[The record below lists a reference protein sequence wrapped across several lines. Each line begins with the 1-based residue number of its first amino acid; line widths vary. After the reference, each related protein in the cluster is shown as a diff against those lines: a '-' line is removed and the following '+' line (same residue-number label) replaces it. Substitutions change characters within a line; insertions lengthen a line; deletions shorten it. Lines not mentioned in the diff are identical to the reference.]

1 MRPLT
6 SLRHRAV
13 RRGTACLAALVAAVG
28 VTAAAPASAGRMPP
42 GRAPATG
49 APAAAAGHTA
59 YANAVSDSFSDTFA
73 DPSVIRG
80 RDGWWYAYATS
91 DPLRAGDAP
100 GAIHMART
108 RDWSSWEYLGTVF
121 DAGNR
126 PSWATATSGLWAP
139 DIRYVAGRYVLYFT
153 VTDTTLNPGDDSAI
167 GAATAPTPAGPW
179 TPAPAPAVP
188 PRPASGGGFL
198 WTFDP
203 AGFTDVDGQRYLYY
217 GSYFGGLWV
226 TRMSSDGL
234 TPVGPATQVAVDNRY
249 EGSYVV
255 RHGDFYYLMGSA
267 ANCCAG
273 PTTGYSVFAGRSRSP
288 IGPFVD
294 DEGTS
299 LLTSRVG
306 GTTVLTQNGNRFVGA
321 GHHAVVT
328 DAEGRDYIAYH
339 AIDRTNPWL
348 TTTFGI
354 NRRPMLLDR
363 LDWVDG
369 WPRTR
374 AGAGPSDTPQPAPSL
389 ASGLGVTPTDPST
402 SGFRGLGA
410 GPTDPVAGRTALV
423 HGTASTTASAPSGAL
438 HLRLDHRGTEPLR
451 VLLGRDPAVKVT
463 LDPKGARLTAQV
475 ERDGTVRSSTTAL
488 PPLPA
493 GAWRTLT
500 VEATADGLTAE
511 VTESDLADVV
521 ARVVVSGD
529 ARPASAPV
537 RLSSNHAVV
546 DNVVVNPAARDAA
559 SLAPVPVAGALLQ
572 AEDFDDPSLAGFT
585 WVRRNP
591 AVTVSGG
598 SLRWP
603 VEGADLVGDGN
614 TASVLLHDT
623 PGDGDWIAEARTTL
637 DLGVDTVRNYQQ
649 VGLVAYEDDDD
660 FARLS
665 NVAIWNTR
673 QTEFGRQTA
682 ADPAAP
688 DGPTSYGGA
697 IVGTSAPTLWLR
709 LAHHRDAA
717 GEHLY
722 RAGTS
727 RDGVH
732 WTWGATWTFRTDTH
746 PRIGLVAHGG
756 ASPAVT
762 AEVDH
767 LRFYA
772 SSWPADTSAG

>member
-6 SLRHRAV
+6 
-13 RRGTACLAALVAAVG
+13 AALAVLLAAVG
-28 VTAAAPASAGRMPP
+28 LTTAVPASASRMPS
-42 GRAPATG
+42 APA
-49 APAAAAGHTA
+49 HTA
-59 YANAVSDSFSDTFA
+59 YDNAVSDSFSDTFA

-91 DPLRAGDAP
+91 DPLKAGDPP

-121 DAGNR
+121 DLGNR
-126 PSWATATSGLWAP
+126 PSWATPTAGLWAP
-139 DIRYVAGRYVLYFT
+139 DIRYVAKRYVLYFT
-153 VTDTTLNPGDDSAI
+153 VTDTTLNAGDDSAI
-167 GAATAPTPAGPW
+167 GVATAPTPAGPW
-179 TPAPAPAVP
+179 TATGAPAVP
-188 PRPASGGGFL
+188 PRPAPGGGFL

-203 AGFTDVDGQRYLYY
+203 AGFTDAAGQRYLYY

-226 TRMSSDGL
+226 TRMSADGL
-234 TPVGPATQVAVDNRY
+234 TPVGTATQVAVDNRY

-288 IGPFVD
+288 LGPFTD
-294 DEGTS
+294 AEGTS
-299 LLTSRVG
+299 LLASRVG

-328 DAEGRDYIAYH
+328 DAEGRDFITYH
-339 AIDRTNPWL
+339 AIDRNNPWL
-348 TTTFGI
+348 TTPFGI

-374 AGAGPSDTPQPAPSL
+374 AGAGPSDTPQPSPTL
-389 ASGLGVTPTDPST
+389 ASGLGITPADPSAA
-402 SGFRGLGA
+402 GFKGLAA
-410 GPTDPVAGRTALV
+410 GPADPVTGDTALV
-423 HGTASTTASAPSGAL
+423 HGTASTTASAPAGPL
-438 HLRLDHRGTEPLR
+438 HVRLDHRGTEPLR
-451 VLLGRDPAVKVT
+451 VLLGGDPALKVT
-463 LDPKGARLTAQV
+463 LDPRGSRLTAQV
-475 ERDGTVRSSTTAL
+475 DRAGTIRSSTTTL
-488 PPLPA
+488 PTLPA

-511 VTESDLADVV
+511 VGESDLADVV
-521 ARVVVSGD
+521 ARAHVAGD
-529 ARPASAPV
+529 ARPDSAPV
-537 RLSSNHAVV
+537 RLSSSQALV
-546 DNVVVNPAARDAA
+546 DNVVVNPAAADAVA
-559 SLAPVPVAGALLQ
+559 LVPVPVAGALL
-572 AEDFDDPSLAGFT
+572 ESEEFSDPSLAGFT
-585 WVRRNP
+585 WVRPNP

-603 VEGADLVGDGN
+603 VEGTDLVGGGN

-623 PGDGDWIAEARTTL
+623 PGDGDWIAEAKTTL

-649 VGLVAYEDDDD
+649 VGLVAYENDDD

-673 QTEFGRQTA
+673 QTEFGRETA
-682 ADPAAP
+682 ADPNAAP
-688 DGPTSYGGA
+688 GSGAPTSYGGA
-697 IVGTSAPTLWLR
+697 VIGTSAPTQWLR
-709 LAHHRDAA
+709 LAHHRNAA

-722 RAGTS
+722 RAGSS

-732 WTWGATWTFRTDTH
+732 WTWGATWAFRAGTH

-772 SSWPADTSAG
+772 STWPADPAAG

>member
-1 MRPLT
+1 MGVGVV
-6 SLRHRAV
+6 SV
-13 RRGTACLAALVAAVG
+13 VSTAPAKASVAAE
-28 VTAAAPASAGRMPP
+28 
-42 GRAPATG
+42 
-49 APAAAAGHTA
+49 GHQTA
-59 YANAVSDSFSDTFA
+59 YENAVSDPFSDTFA

-100 GAIHMART
+100 GAMHMART
-108 RDWSSWEYLGTVF
+108 KDWSSWEYLGTVF
-121 DAGNR
+121 TSANR
-126 PSWATATSGLWAP
+126 PAWATARAGLWAP

-167 GAATAPTPAGPW
+167 GAATAPTPSGPW
-179 TPAPAPAVP
+179 TPAPAPVVP
-188 PRPASGGGFL
+188 PRPAPGGGFL

-217 GSYFGGLWV
+217 GSYFGGLWA
-226 TRMSSDGL
+226 TRVSADGL
-234 TPVGPATQVAVDNRY
+234 TRVGGATQVAIDNRY
-249 EGSYVV
+249 EGSFVV
-255 RHGDFYYLMGSA
+255 RHGDWYYLMGSA

-273 PTTGYSVFAGRSRSP
+273 PTTGYSVFAGRSKSP
-288 IGPFVD
+288 LGPFVD
-294 DEGTS
+294 AEGTS

-306 GTTVLTQNGNRFVGA
+306 GTIVLTQNGNRFVGA

-328 DAEGRDYIAYH
+328 DSEGRDFIAYH
-339 AIDRTNPWL
+339 AIDRHHPWL
-348 TTTFGI
+348 TEPFGI

-389 ASGLGVTPTDPST
+389 DSGLGITPTDPAAA
-402 SGFRGLGA
+402 GFRGLAA
-410 GPTDPVAGRTALV
+410 GPVDPVGGDTAV
-423 HGTASTTASAPSGAL
+423 VRGTASTVEPAPAGAL
-438 HLRLDHRGTEPLR
+438 HVRLDHQGTEPLR
-451 VLLGRDPAVKVT
+451 LLLGRDPAVKVT
-463 LDPKGARLTAQV
+463 LDPRAGSLTAQV
-475 ERDGTVRSSTTAL
+475 DDGGAVRSSSTAL
-488 PPLPA
+488 PAVVA

-500 VEATADGLTAE
+500 VEATAEGLTAE
-511 VTESDLADVV
+511 VTESDLADAS
-521 ARVVVSGD
+521 ARVRVDGAVQ
-529 ARPASAPV
+529 PHSAPV
-537 RLSSNHAVV
+537 RLSSSGARV
-546 DNVVVNPAARDAA
+546 DNVVVNPAARDASA
-559 SLAPVPVAGALLQ
+559 LVPVPQAGALLS
-572 AEDFDDPSLAGFT
+572 AEEFDDPSLAGFT

-591 AVTVSGG
+591 AATVSDG
-598 SLRWP
+598 SLNWP
-603 VEGADLVGDGN
+603 VEGKDLVGGGN
-614 TASVLLHDT
+614 DAGVLLHDA
-623 PGDGDWIAEARTTL
+623 PGDGDWIAEAKTRL
-637 DLGVDTVRNYQQ
+637 DVGTDTVRNYQQ
-649 VGLVAYEDDDD
+649 VGIVAYRDDDD

-673 QTEFGRQTA
+673 QTEYGRETA
-682 ADPAAP
+682 ADPANP

-709 LAHHRDAA
+709 LAHHRTAA

-727 RDGVH
+727 RDGVT
-732 WTWGATWTFRTDTH
+732 WTWGATWTFTPGTS

-762 AEVDH
+762 AHVDH

-772 SSWPADTSAG
+772 SSWPSDPGAG

>member
-6 SLRHRAV
+6 FLRGRAF
-13 RRGTACLAALVAAVG
+13 RRGTACLAAFLAAVG
-28 VTAAAPASAGRMPP
+28 VSAAVPEASASAGRMPSAA
-42 GRAPATG
+42 APAT
-49 APAAAAGHTA
+49 
-59 YANAVSDSFSDTFA
+59 YDNAVSDAFSDTFA

-100 GAIHMART
+100 GAIHLART

-139 DIRYVAGRYVLYFT
+139 DVRYVAGRYVLYFT

-203 AGFTDVDGQRYLYY
+203 AGFTDVAGQRYLYY

-226 TRMSSDGL
+226 TRMSADGL

-288 IGPFVD
+288 LGPFVD
-294 DEGTS
+294 AEGTS

-328 DAEGRDYIAYH
+328 DAEGRDFIAYH

-389 ASGLGVTPTDPST
+389 ASGLGITTTDPSA
-402 SGFRGLGA
+402 SGFRGLDA
-410 GPTDPVAGRTALV
+410 GPTDQVAGRTALV
-423 HGTASTTASAPSGAL
+423 HGTASTTASAPTGPL
-438 HLRLDHRGTEPLR
+438 HVRLDHRGTEPLR
-451 VLLGRDPAVKVT
+451 VLLGRDPSIKVS
-463 LDPKGARLTAQV
+463 LDPKGSRLTAQV
-475 ERDGTVRSSTTAL
+475 DRDGTVRSSSTTL

-521 ARVVVSGD
+521 ARVTVPGD
-529 ARPASAPV
+529 VTPAAAPV
-537 RLSSNHAVV
+537 RLSSSRAVV
-546 DNVVVNPAARDAA
+546 DNVVVNPAARDAT
-559 SLAPVPVAGALLQ
+559 SLAPVPVAGALL
-572 AEDFDDPSLAGFT
+572 ESDDFDDPSLTGFT

-603 VEGADLVGDGN
+603 VEGSDLVGGGN

-623 PGDGDWIAEARTTL
+623 PGDGDWIAEAKTTL

-673 QTEFGRQTA
+673 QTEFGRETA
-682 ADPAAP
+682 ADPGAP

-697 IVGTSAPTLWLR
+697 VIGTSAPTLWLR
-709 LAHHRDAA
+709 LAHHRNAA

-732 WTWGATWTFRTDTH
+732 WTWGATWTFRADTH

-772 SSWPADTSAG
+772 SSWPADPGAG

>member
-6 SLRHRAV
+6 SLRGRTV

-28 VTAAAPASAGRMPP
+28 LTAVAPAGAVGAGAAPSAPRD
-42 GRAPATG
+42 
-49 APAAAAGHTA
+49 TA
-59 YANAVSDSFSDTFA
+59 YENAVSDSFSDTFA

-91 DPLRAGDAP
+91 DPLKAGDPP
-100 GAIHMART
+100 GAMHIART
-108 RDWSSWEYLGTVF
+108 RDWSSWQYLGTVF
-121 DAGNR
+121 DGSNR
-126 PSWATATSGLWAP
+126 PSWATSTAGLWAP

-153 VTDTTLNPGDDSAI
+153 VTDTTLAPGDDSAI
-167 GAATAPTPAGPW
+167 GVATAPTPAGPW
-179 TPAPAPAVP
+179 TATNAPVVP
-188 PRPASGGGFL
+188 PRPAPGGGYL

-203 AGFTDVDGQRYLYY
+203 AGFTDSDGQRYLYF

-226 TRMSSDGL
+226 TKVSADGL
-234 TPVGPATQVAVDNRY
+234 TRVGAATQVAIDNRY

-255 RHGDFYYLMGSA
+255 RHGDWYYLMGSA

-288 IGPFVD
+288 LGPFVD
-294 DEGTS
+294 AEGTS
-299 LLTSRVG
+299 LMTSRVG
-306 GTTVLTQNGNRFVGA
+306 GTITLTQNGNRFVGA
-321 GHHAVVT
+321 GHHAVIT

-339 AIDRTNPWL
+339 AIDRDNPWL
-348 TTTFGI
+348 TTPFGI

-374 AGAGPSDTPQPAPSL
+374 AGRGPSDMPQPAPAL
-389 ASGLGVTPTDPST
+389 ASSLGITPTDPAAGG
-402 SGFRGLGA
+402 GFARLA
-410 GPTDPVAGRTALV
+410 EGPTDPVTGATGLV
-423 HGTASTTASAPSGAL
+423 HGTASTVAPAPAGPL
-438 HLRLDHRGTEPLR
+438 HVRLDHRGTEPLR
-451 VLLGRDPAVKVT
+451 VMVGRNPSVTVT
-463 LDPKGARLTAQV
+463 LDPKGGRLTAQAD
-475 ERDGTVRSSTTAL
+475 DGGAVRSATTTL

-511 VTESDLADVV
+511 VTESDLADVA
-521 ARVVVSGD
+521 ARVHVDGD
-529 ARPASAPV
+529 ARPDAAPV
-537 RLSSNHAVV
+537 RLSSSNAFV
-546 DNVVVNPAARDAA
+546 DNVVVNPAAADAPA
-559 SLAPVPVAGALLQ
+559 TAPVPQAGALIQ
-572 AEDFDDPSLAGFT
+572 SEDFDDPSLAGFT

-603 VEGADLVGDGN
+603 VEGTDLVGGGN
-614 TASVLLHDT
+614 TAGVLLHDT
-623 PGDGDWIAEARTTL
+623 PGDGDWIAEAKTTL

-649 VGLVAYEDDDD
+649 VGLVAYENDDD

-665 NVAIWNTR
+665 KVAIWNTR
-673 QTEFGRQTA
+673 QTEFGRETA
-682 ADPAAP
+682 ADPKNP
-688 DGPTSYGGA
+688 GGPTSYGGA
-697 IVGTSAPTLWLR
+697 IVGTAAPTLWLR
-709 LAHHRDAA
+709 LAHHEAA
-717 GEHLY
+717 SGEHLY

-732 WTWGATWTFRTDTH
+732 WTWGATWTFRPGTN

-756 ASPAVT
+756 ASPAVV
-762 AEVDH
+762 AEIDH

-772 SSWPADTSAG
+772 STWPSDPGAG

>member
-1 MRPLT
+1 MRSLT
-6 SLRHRAV
+6 SLSVRAL
-13 RRGTACLAALVAAVG
+13 RRGTACLAALVTAVG
-28 VTAAAPASAGRMPP
+28 VSAAVPAASASAARMPSALV
-42 GRAPATG
+42 G
-49 APAAAAGHTA
+49 TA
-59 YANAVSDSFSDTFA
+59 YDNAVSDSFSDTFA

-100 GAIHMART
+100 GAMHIART

-121 DAGNR
+121 DAANR
-126 PSWATATSGLWAP
+126 PSWATPTAGLWAP

-167 GAATAPTPAGPW
+167 GVATAPSPAGPW
-179 TPAPAPAVP
+179 TATSAPAVP
-188 PRPASGGGFL
+188 PRPAPGGGFL

-203 AGFTDVDGQRYLYY
+203 AGFTDVDGQRYLYF

-226 TRMSSDGL
+226 TRVSADGL
-234 TPVGPATQVAVDNRY
+234 TRLGTATQVAIDNRY

-255 RHGDFYYLMGSA
+255 RHGGWYYLMGSA

-288 IGPFVD
+288 LGPFVD
-294 DEGTS
+294 AEGTS

-306 GTTVLTQNGNRFVGA
+306 GTIVLTQNGNRFVGA

-328 DAEGRDYIAYH
+328 DAEGRDFIAYH

-374 AGAGPSDTPQPAPSL
+374 AGAGPSDTPQPAPTL
-389 ASGLGVTPTDPST
+389 ASGLGITPTDPAA
-402 SGFRGLGA
+402 SGFTGLDE
-410 GPTDPVAGRTALV
+410 GPADPVTGETALV
-423 HGTASTTASAPSGAL
+423 HGTASTTSSAPAGPL
-438 HLRLDHRGTEPLR
+438 HVRLDHRGTEPLR
-451 VLLGRDPAVKVT
+451 VLFGRDPAVKVT
-463 LDPKGARLTAQV
+463 LDPRGGRLTAQV
-475 ERDGTVRSSTTAL
+475 DDGGAVRSSTTAL
-488 PPLPA
+488 PALPA
-493 GAWRTLT
+493 SVWRTLT
-500 VEATADGLTAE
+500 IEATADGLTAE

-521 ARVVVSGD
+521 ARVHVDGD

-537 RLSSNHAVV
+537 RLSSSRAIV
-546 DNVVVNPAARDAA
+546 DNVVVNPAASDAT
-559 SLAPVPVAGALLQ
+559 SLVAVPQAGALL
-572 AEDFDDPSLAGFT
+572 ASEDFDDPSLAGFT
-585 WVRRNP
+585 WVRPNA

-603 VEGADLVGDGN
+603 VEGTDLVGGGN
-614 TASVLLHDT
+614 NASVLLHDT
-623 PGDGDWIAEARTTL
+623 PGDGDWIAEAKTTL

-673 QTEFGRQTA
+673 QTEFGRETA
-682 ADPAAP
+682 ADPDAP

-697 IVGTSAPTLWLR
+697 IIGTSAPTLWLR
-709 LAHHRDAA
+709 LAHHRNAA

-732 WTWGATWTFRTDTH
+732 WTWGATWTFRADTH

-772 SSWPADTSAG
+772 SSWPADPGAG

>member
-1 MRPLT
+1 MRTPTSRLT
-6 SLRHRAV
+6 RRSTRALG
-13 RRGTACLAALVAAVG
+13 RGTAALAAIVTAVG
-28 VTAAAPASAGRMPP
+28 VASTAPGAVAAPPRAGE
-42 GRAPATG
+42 T
-49 APAAAAGHTA
+49 T
-59 YANAVSDSFSDTFA
+59 YENAVSDSFSDTFA

-100 GAIHMART
+100 GAMHMART
-108 RDWSSWEYLGTVF
+108 KDWSSWEYLGTVF
-121 DAGNR
+121 DSGNR
-126 PSWATATSGLWAP
+126 PTWATPTAGLWAP

-153 VTDTTLNPGDDSAI
+153 VTDTTLNPGDDAAI
-167 GAATAPTPAGPW
+167 GVATAPTPAGPW
-179 TPAPAPAVP
+179 TATDAPAVP
-188 PRPASGGGFL
+188 PRPAGGGGFL

-203 AGFTDVDGQRYLYY
+203 AGFTDVDGQRYLYF

-226 TRMSSDGL
+226 TKMTADGL
-234 TPVGPATQVAVDNRY
+234 RPVGAATQVAIDNRY

-255 RHGDFYYLMGSA
+255 HHGGYYYLMGSA

-288 IGPFVD
+288 LGPFVD
-294 DEGTS
+294 AEGTS
-299 LLTSRVG
+299 LLASRVG
-306 GTTVLTQNGNRFVGA
+306 GTTTLTQNGNRFVGA

-328 DAEGRDYIAYH
+328 DAEGRDFIAYH
-339 AIDRTNPWL
+339 AVDRTNPWL

-374 AGAGPSDTPQPAPSL
+374 AGAGPSDTRQPAPTL
-389 ASGLGVTPTDPST
+389 TSGLGITATDPGAT
-402 SGFRGLGA
+402 GFRTLSR
-410 GPTDPVAGRTALV
+410 GPADPVGGRTALV
-423 HGTASTTASAPSGAL
+423 HGTASTTAPAPRGPL
-438 HLRLDHRGTEPLR
+438 HVRLDHTGTEPLR
-451 VLLGRDPAVKVT
+451 VMLGGSPGVKVT
-463 LDPKGARLTAQV
+463 VDPKGRRLTAQV
-475 ERDGTVRSSTTAL
+475 DGSRSASTTL
-488 PPLPA
+488 PTLPA

-500 VEATADGLTAE
+500 VEATAEGLTAE
-511 VTESDLADVV
+511 VSESDLADVV
-521 ARVVVSGD
+521 ARVSVAGNATPSSG
-529 ARPASAPV
+529 PV
-537 RLSSNHAVV
+537 RLSSSRAVV
-546 DNVVVNPAARDAA
+546 DNVVVNPAAADATT
-559 SLAPVPVAGALLQ
+559 LAPVPQAGALLMS
-572 AEDFDDPSLAGFT
+572 EDFTDPSLSGFT

-603 VEGADLVGDGN
+603 VEGTDLVGDGN

-623 PGDGDWIAEARTTL
+623 PGDGDWIAEAKTTI

-673 QTEFGRQTA
+673 QTEFGRETA
-682 ADPAAP
+682 ADPKAP

-697 IVGTSAPTLWLR
+697 VIGTSAPTMWLR
-709 LAHHRDAA
+709 LAHHRAA
-717 GEHLY
+717 NGEHLY

-727 RDGVH
+727 RDGVT
-732 WTWGATWTFRTDTH
+732 WTWGATWTFRAGTS

-772 SSWPADTSAG
+772 SRWPSDPGAG

>member
-1 MRPLT
+1 MRALT
-6 SLRHRAV
+6 SLRGRTV
-13 RRGTACLAALVAAVG
+13 RRGTACLTALVAAVG
-28 VTAAAPASAGRMPP
+28 LTAVAPAGAVGAAAT
-42 GRAPATG
+42 APRD
-49 APAAAAGHTA
+49 TA
-59 YANAVSDSFSDTFA
+59 YKNAVSDSFSDTFA

-91 DPLRAGDAP
+91 DPLKAGDPP
-100 GAIHMART
+100 GAMHMART
-108 RDWSSWEYLGTVF
+108 RDWSSWQYLGTVF
-121 DAGNR
+121 DGTNR
-126 PSWATATSGLWAP
+126 PSWATPTAGLWAP

-167 GAATAPTPAGPW
+167 GVATAPTPAGPW
-179 TPAPAPAVP
+179 TATNAPVVP
-188 PRPASGGGFL
+188 PRPAPGGGYL

-203 AGFTDVDGQRYLYY
+203 AGFTDSDGQRYLYF

-226 TRMSSDGL
+226 TKVAADGL
-234 TPVGPATQVAVDNRY
+234 TRVGAAAQVAIDNRY

-255 RHGDFYYLMGSA
+255 RHGDWYYLMGSA

-288 IGPFVD
+288 LGPFVD
-294 DEGTS
+294 AEGTP
-299 LLTSRVG
+299 LMASRVG
-306 GTTVLTQNGNRFVGA
+306 GTITLTQNGNRFVGA
-321 GHHAVVT
+321 GHHAVIA
-328 DAEGRDYIAYH
+328 DADGRDYIAYH
-339 AIDRTNPWL
+339 AIDRHNPWL
-348 TTTFGI
+348 TSPFGI

-374 AGAGPSDTPQPAPSL
+374 AGRGPSDTPQPAPSL
-389 ASGLGVTPTDPST
+389 ASSLGITPTDPAAGG
-402 SGFRGLGA
+402 GFARLA
-410 GPTDPVAGRTALV
+410 EGPTDPVTGATGLV
-423 HGTASTTASAPSGAL
+423 HGTASTTSPAPAGPL
-438 HLRLDHRGTEPLR
+438 HVRLDHRGTEPLR
-451 VLLGRDPAVKVT
+451 VMFGRNPSVKVT
-463 LDPKGARLTAQV
+463 LDPKGGRLTAQV
-475 ERDGTVRSSTTAL
+475 DHGGAVRSSTTTL

-511 VTESDLADVV
+511 VTESDLADVAALV
-521 ARVVVSGD
+521 RVGGN
-529 ARPASAPV
+529 ARPDAAPV
-537 RLSSNHAVV
+537 RLSSSNAVV
-546 DNVVVNPAARDAA
+546 DNVVVNPAAADAPA
-559 SLAPVPVAGALLQ
+559 LAPVPVPQAGALIQ
-572 AEDFDDPSLAGFT
+572 SEDFDDPSLAGFT

-603 VEGADLVGDGN
+603 VEGTDLVGSGN

-637 DLGVDTVRNYQQ
+637 DLGVDSVRNYQQ
-649 VGLVAYEDDDD
+649 VGLVAYENDDD

-665 NVAIWNTR
+665 KVAIWNTR
-673 QTEFGRQTA
+673 QTEFGRETA
-682 ADPAAP
+682 ADPKDP
-688 DGPTSYGGA
+688 GGPTSYGGA
-697 IVGTSAPTLWLR
+697 IVGTAAPTLWLR
-709 LAHHRDAA
+709 LAHHKAA
-717 GEHLY
+717 SGEHLY

-732 WTWGATWTFRTDTH
+732 WTWGATWTFRPGTN

-756 ASPAVT
+756 ASPAAV
-762 AEVDH
+762 AEIDH

-772 SSWPADTSAG
+772 STWPSDPGAG

>member
-1 MRPLT
+1 MSRT
-6 SLRHRAV
+6 TV
-13 RRGTACLAALVAAVG
+13 RRGIACAAAALVTAG
-28 VTAAAPASAGRMPP
+28 VVSVAPASGSVV
-42 GRAPATG
+42 
-49 APAAAAGHTA
+49 AAEARDTA
-59 YANAVSDSFSDTFA
+59 YENAVSDSFSDTFA

-100 GAIHMART
+100 GAMHMART
-108 RDWSSWEYLGTVF
+108 KDWSSWEYLGTVF
-121 DAGNR
+121 TSANR
-126 PSWATATSGLWAP
+126 PAWATATAGLWAP

-167 GAATAPTPAGPW
+167 GAATAPTPSGPW

-188 PRPASGGGFL
+188 PRPAPGGGFL

-217 GSYFGGLWV
+217 GSYFGGLWA
-226 TRMSSDGL
+226 TKMSADGL
-234 TPVGPATQVAVDNRY
+234 TPVGPATQVAIDNRY
-249 EGSYVV
+249 EGSFVV
-255 RHGDFYYLMGSA
+255 RHGDWYYLMGSA

-273 PTTGYSVFAGRSRSP
+273 PTTGYSVFAGRARSP
-288 IGPFVD
+288 LGPFVD
-294 DEGTS
+294 AEGTS

-306 GTTVLTQNGNRFVGA
+306 GTIVLTQNGNRFVGA

-328 DAEGRDYIAYH
+328 DSEGRDFIAYH
-339 AIDRTNPWL
+339 AIDRNRPWL
-348 TTTFGI
+348 TAPFGI

-389 ASGLGVTPTDPST
+389 DSALGITPTDPAA
-402 SGFRGLGA
+402 SGFSGLAA
-410 GPTDPVAGRTALV
+410 GPSDPVGGATAV
-423 HGTASTTASAPSGAL
+423 IRGTASTVEPAPAGSL
-438 HLRLDHRGTEPLR
+438 HVRLDHQGTAPLR

-463 LDPKGARLTAQV
+463 LDPAGRRLTAQV
-475 ERDGTVRSSTTAL
+475 DDGGVVRSSTAAL
-488 PPLPA
+488 PAAAP

-500 VEATADGLTAE
+500 VEATAEGLTAE
-511 VTESDLADVV
+511 VSESDLADVTS
-521 ARVVVSGD
+521 RVHVDGAVEP
-529 ARPASAPV
+529 RSAPV
-537 RLSSNHAVV
+537 RLSSSDARV
-546 DNVVVNPAARDAA
+546 DNVVVNAAARDAA
-559 SLAPVPVAGALLQ
+559 ALAPVPQAGALLT
-572 AEDFDDPSLAGFT
+572 AEEFDDPTLAGFT

-591 AVTVSGG
+591 AVTVSDG
-598 SLRWP
+598 SLNWP
-603 VEGADLVGDGN
+603 VEGKDLVGGGN
-614 TASVLLHDT
+614 DAGVLLHDT
-623 PGDGDWIAEARTTL
+623 PGDGDWIAEAKTRL
-637 DLGVDTVRNYQQ
+637 DVGTDTVRNYQQ
-649 VGLVAYEDDDD
+649 VGIVAYENDDD

-673 QTEFGRQTA
+673 QTEFGRETA
-682 ADPAAP
+682 ADPANPDAP
-688 DGPTSYGGA
+688 DGRTSYGGA

-709 LAHHRDAA
+709 LAHHRTAT

-727 RDGVH
+727 RDGVT
-732 WTWGATWTFRTDTH
+732 WTWGATWTFRPGTS

-756 ASPAVT
+756 ASSAVT
-762 AEVDH
+762 AHVDH

-772 SSWPADTSAG
+772 STWPTDPGAG